1 MVIVI
6 LKTFVDQLLKII
18 FIPLC
23 LVDGKFREES
33 LFFSLYMYRFI
44 IMILC

>member
-23 LVDGKFREES
+23 LVDGKIHEDS
-33 LFFSLYMYRFI
+33 LFYSLNMYRFI